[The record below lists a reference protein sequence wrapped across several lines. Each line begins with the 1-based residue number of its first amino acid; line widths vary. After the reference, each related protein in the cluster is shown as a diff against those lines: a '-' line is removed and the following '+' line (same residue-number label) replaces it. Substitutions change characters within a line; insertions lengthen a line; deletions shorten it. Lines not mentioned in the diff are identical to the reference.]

1 MKIKDDI
8 IGKEVVD
15 IHAHVIGK
23 VNDME
28 VNFET
33 KTLEAFLV
41 GKGGFLESLGRSND
55 IIIPED
61 MVIAIGDKIL
71 VKAENE
77 LK

>member
-1 MKIKDDI
+1 MKIKEEI

-15 IHAHVIGK
+15 VHARVIGK
-23 VNDME
+23 VTDME

-41 GKGGFLESLGRSND
+41 GKGGILESLGRSND
-55 IIIPED
+55 IIIPQE
-61 MVIAIGDKIL
+61 MVLAIGDKIL

-77 LK
+77 PK

>member
-77 LK
+77 LN

>member
-1 MKIKDDI
+1 MDTN
-8 IGKEVVD
+8 
-15 IHAHVIGK
+15 ALVIGK
-23 VNDME
+23 VTDME

-41 GKGGFLESLGRSND
+41 GKGGIMESLGRSND
-55 IIIPED
+55 IIISQD

-71 VKAENE
+71 VKSENE